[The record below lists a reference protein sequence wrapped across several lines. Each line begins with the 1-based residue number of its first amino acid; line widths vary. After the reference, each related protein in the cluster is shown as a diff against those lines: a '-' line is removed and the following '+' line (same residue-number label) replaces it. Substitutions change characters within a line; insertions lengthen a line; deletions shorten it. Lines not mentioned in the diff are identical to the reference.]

1 MFRHISRTKDGAK
14 LRAVGGIS
22 YTRVRELVKEA
33 VPTAGLAPEKYG
45 VHSLRAANAVVPD
58 RAFKRHGRWKSE
70 NAKDGYVKDTLE
82 YWLNV
87 SKRLGF

>member
-1 MFRHISRTKDGAK
+1 M
-14 LRAVGGIS
+14 
-22 YTRVRELVKEA
+22 KEA

-45 VHSLRAANAVVPD
+45 VHSLRAAGATAAANAVVPD